1 MFGTMGIKAL
11 VLLPF
16 VVVALA
22 SGIGARQPVAGQAI
36 AFVNVSVVPMDRDR
50 VMPAQ
55 TVIVA
60 DGRLVAI
67 GAAAT
72 VTVPANAQTIDGRG
86 RYLMPGLAEMHAHI
100 PGGQATDEAIE
111 RVLFLYVANG
121 VTTAR
126 GMLGAPRHLALRA
139 RARRGE
145 ILSPT
150 IYTSGPSLNGNSVPT
165 AEAATRAVEEQKA
178 AGYDFLKI
186 HPGITR
192 DVFET
197 LASTARR
204 VGIGYAGHVPL
215 DLGLERALELR
226 FLTIDH
232 LDGYVEAMVPPSAPK
247 KPTDSQWFGVN
258 LVAFADEARI
268 GSLVT
273 ATGEAGTW
281 MVPTQVLF
289 EHGQGN
295 DAPDEM
301 AKWAEM
307 RYVAAE
313 QLAQWVEGKRK
324 FLASPEGAAD
334 NRARFIAIR
343 RQLIRALH
351 DGGVGMLLGSD
362 APQVW
367 NVPGFATH
375 RELKAMVASG
385 LTPYQA
391 LAMGTRNVAAFFGT
405 LGATG
410 TVEVGKR
417 ADLVLVEGNPLQDI
431 ASTGRIAGVVAGGRW
446 LGRDE
451 LDRRLAGYA
460 LR

>member
-36 AFVNVSVVPMDRDR
+36 AFVNVNVVPMDRDR

-126 GMLGAPRHLALRA
+126 GMLGAPRHLTLRE

-165 AEAATRAVEEQKA
+165 AEAAARAVEEQKA

-273 ATGEAGTW
+273 ATREAGTW